1 MNQFGANTWIW
12 VSPFGD
18 KDVGLASHV
27 KELGFD
33 VLEVAIE
40 DTEGLTAE
48 AVRDACEA
56 AGVGTSVC
64 GAFGPD
70 RDLSHEEEAVR
81 RNGVDYLKLCID
93 FAATVGAPQV
103 AGPMYSA
110 VGKARMLGS
119 EEREQQ
125 RRWAVKSIR
134 EAADYAEV
142 RGVRLAIEP
151 LNRFETDLVNTAE
164 QTLELCDRIGKDN
177 VGVHLDTFHMNI
189 EEKSLAD
196 AIRAAGDRLFHF
208 HACENDRSAAG
219 TGHVDWPGV
228 FAALHEV
235 GYDRQIVIESFTP
248 AVREI
253 AKAVSMWRPLDLS
266 GDELARE
273 GLSFVR
279 EGLRSASAVDV
290 S

>member
-1 MNQFGANTWIW
+1 MSQLGANTWIW

-18 KDVGLASHV
+18 KDVGLARHA

-33 VLEVAIE
+33 VLEFAIE
-40 DTEGLTAE
+40 ATAGLTAE
-48 AVRDACEA
+48 VVRDACA
-56 AGVGTSVC
+56 TVGIGASVC

-70 RDLSHEEEAVR
+70 RDLSHEEESVR
-81 RNGVDYLKLCID
+81 RHGIDYLKYCVD
-93 FAATVGAPQV
+93 FAGAVGAPQV

-110 VGKARMLGS
+110 VGKARMLPD

-125 RRWAVKSIR
+125 RRWAVESLR
-134 EAADYAEV
+134 EAAEYAEA

-151 LNRFETDLVNTAE
+151 LNRFETDLVNTAG
-164 QTLELCDRIGKDN
+164 QALELCERIGKDN

-189 EEKSLAD
+189 EEKSLPD
-196 AIRAAGDRLFHF
+196 AIRTAGERLFHF

-228 FAALHEV
+228 FGALRDI
-235 GYDRQIVIESFTP
+235 GYEGQVVIESFTP
-248 AVREI
+248 AAKEI

-266 GDELARE
+266 GDELARK
-273 GLSFVR
+273 GLAFLR
-279 EGLRSASAVDV
+279 EGLRSAPASV